1 MESMINDLLDTIRS
15 ADVPHAT
22 RQISFE
28 LLFTLADEG
37 SEDSME
43 ARQALALL
51 ERKAKRS
58 KSTNS
63 RATFGDA
70 VQARQT
76 ERQAR

>member
-1 MESMINDLLDTIRS
+1 MELVINDLLDTIRS

-22 RQISFE
+22 REIGFE
-28 LLFTLADEG
+28 LLLKLADEG
-37 SEDSME
+37 SME

-76 ERQAR
+76 ERQTR